1 MDKLKKHENISNV
14 SNVSKYLKFLQCL
27 IFCQMSQI
35 SIIYL
40 VTGSVRSSGIGHRV
54 TVVSV
59 SLQFDQKRP
68 IFKNELL
75 GPLCSFSDGNDV
87 HSVDENAG
95 NVACSLVELGRSA
108 VTIDGCAHSVL
119 IIFAHEDSWQFPEL
133 EFLVEIF

>member
-1 MDKLKKHENISNV
+1 MSQNN
-14 SNVSKYLKFLQCL
+14 SKYLKFLQCL
-27 IFCQMSQI
+27 IFYQMSV
-35 SIIYL
+35 IYL
-40 VTGSVRSSGIGHRV
+40 VTRSVRSSGIGHRV